1 MKSASGKIVAVLIV
15 LVTLAGCAA
24 TGTQETLFEY
34 LDRTR
39 TYNGAD

>member
-1 MKSASGKIVAVLIV
+1 MKSAIGKTIAALIV
-15 LVTLAGCAA
+15 LVTLVGCAA

-39 TYNGAD
+39 LYNGAD